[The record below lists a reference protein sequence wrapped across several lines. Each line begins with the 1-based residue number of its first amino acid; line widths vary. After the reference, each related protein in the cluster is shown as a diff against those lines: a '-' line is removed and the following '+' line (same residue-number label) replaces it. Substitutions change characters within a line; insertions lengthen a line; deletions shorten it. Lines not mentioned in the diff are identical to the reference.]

1 MNNNNNKNNN
11 NKSNI
16 VEYLKEFPN
25 YLTVFIT
32 PIFFMILSPIF
43 IEISNETK
51 ISPENLNI
59 IITFFTLG
67 LILGQLT
74 SVFYNKKFKKI
85 TVIISGYVFEIIFLI
100 GISLSRQLLLFYILY
115 FLLGYIAGVLWLQ
128 ATQYILESKIDNK
141 DGLTTIFLS
150 FYPIG
155 NFTAP
160 LLVSII
166 VKNGIYW
173 RFIYYVI
180 IGIVIVIV
188 ILYLILKLQKR
199 PAFKILSSILPS
211 KNTLN
216 SSSFSTDLSSSA
228 LSSSNLSSANALNT
242 DDNNENSVSFKNTF
256 IDKKTNIVFILG
268 CLMLFFYC
276 ISETIMSTWS
286 PTFLRIVKLFEINN
300 AGLSVSIFWIAILL
314 GRIIVSFIVNKFK
327 INYILLSLSIIA
339 LFSISILPLLN
350 NTIALFASIF
360 FAGLGCS
367 GIITLGISRT
377 STVYEHN
384 RGFLASIVFAAVNIG
399 ASTAPF
405 IIKIIS
411 RYSYY
416 YSMVVGAL
424 SMLIT
429 SIFIIVKIVYEKN

>member
-1 MNNNNNKNNN
+1 MLNQGKVNNF
-11 NKSNI
+11 I
-16 VEYLKEFPN
+16 EYLKEFPN

-51 ISPENLNI
+51 ITPENLNI

-74 SVFYNKKFKKI
+74 SVFYNKKYKKI
-85 TVIISGYVFEIIFLI
+85 TIIISGYILEAILLI
-100 GISLSRQLLLFYILY
+100 GISFSRQLFLFYILY

-128 ATQYILESKIDNK
+128 ATQYILESKIENK
-141 DGLTTIFLS
+141 DRLTTIFLS

-160 LLVSII
+160 LIVSLT

-173 RFIYYVI
+173 RYIYYVI
-180 IGIVIVIV
+180 VGIIIVIIT
-188 ILYLILKLQKR
+188 LYLLLKLKYKSWQKT
-199 PAFKILSSILPS
+199 ISSTNSLNS
-211 KNTLN
+211 LDSLNTLN
-216 SSSFSTDLSSSA
+216 TDGK
-228 LSSSNLSSANALNT
+228 NPKNPNT
-242 DDNNENSVSFKNTF
+242 VSFKNTF
-256 IDKKTNIVFILG
+256 VDKKINIIFILG
-268 CLMLFFYC
+268 CFMLFFYC
-276 ISETIMSTWS
+276 ISETIMSTWT
-286 PTFLRIVKLFEINN
+286 PTFLRTVKFFEINN
-300 AGLSVSIFWIAILL
+300 AGISVSIFWIAILL

-327 INYILLSLSIIA
+327 VNYILLSLSIIA
-339 LFSISILPLLN
+339 LISISIFPLLN
-350 NTIALFASIF
+350 NKITLLTLVF

-399 ASTAPF
+399 ASIAPF
-405 IIKIIS
+405 IIKTIS
-411 RYSYY
+411 NYSIY
-416 YSMVVGAL
+416 YSMLAAAL

-429 SIFIIVKIVYEKN
+429 SIIIFVKIIYEK